1 MMVSVIVSKG
11 VYAMMIAFP
20 DALLRLCAALLLG
33 SIVGF
38 ERESDEQPAGL
49 RTNALVAL
57 GCALFTV
64 ISAYGFLGFTNLSHV
79 QIDPTRIASYIIA
92 GIGFLG
98 GGTIFV
104 QKDPQKV
111 KGLTTAAAIW
121 VVAAI
126 GVACGVGMYWEA
138 ILVTILVLIVLSI
151 LRFATRF
158 FLAGKG
164 QRQRLEVEVLP
175 THADQFISMLYE
187 LCERHGVKIADI
199 KVHIKDDRSKI
210 VLLCHASKEANIFP
224 IIEALR
230 IYKGVVMVNVALN

>member
-1 MMVSVIVSKG
+1 
-11 VYAMMIAFP
+11 MMISFA
-20 DALLRLCAALLLG
+20 DALLRLCTALLLG

-49 RTNALVAL
+49 RTNALVSL
-57 GCALFTV
+57 GCALFTI

-79 QIDPTRIASYIIA
+79 QIDPTRIASYIVA

-104 QKDPQKV
+104 QKDPQRV

-126 GVACGVGMYWEA
+126 GVACGIGMYWEA
-138 ILVTILVLIVLSI
+138 ILVTILVLIILSI

-158 FLAGKG
+158 FLDGKTK
-164 QRQRLEVEVLP
+164 RQRLEIEVLP
-175 THADQFISMLYE
+175 TTADQFISMLYT
-187 LCERHGVKIADI
+187 LCERHAVKIVDL
-199 KVHIKDDRSKI
+199 KVHIKDDSNTI
-210 VLLCHASKEANIFP
+210 VLTCDARKEANIFP
-224 IIEALR
+224 VVEALR
-230 IYKGVVMVNVALN
+230 TYEGVVTVDVALKGIP